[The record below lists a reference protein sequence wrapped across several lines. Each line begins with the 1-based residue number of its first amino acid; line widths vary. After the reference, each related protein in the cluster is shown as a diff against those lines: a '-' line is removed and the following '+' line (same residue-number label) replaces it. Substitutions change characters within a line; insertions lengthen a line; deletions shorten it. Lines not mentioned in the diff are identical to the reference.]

1 MDMSHSTIRKSPRP
15 TFDRLGTRMSI
26 PVVIIAAAL
35 LGGCANRD
43 SVTVG
48 AIPDDYRTNHPIMIS
63 QQDKTLDIP
72 VGASDRGITRGQSQ
86 SLLGFLEGYD
96 RAAASVLTISV
107 PSGSANEIAAQS
119 AARGFAKIASS
130 NGIRRDRIAF
140 ISYDAGGGEI
150 AAPVRVTYSAMRA
163 HTDKCGRWSADIG
176 ETTENKHY
184 TNFGCSYQNN
194 LAAQIANPTDL
205 LGPRQQT
212 PVDATRRGVVIDGYR
227 KAPFYTPAPRTE
239 VEY

>member
-1 MDMSHSTIRKSPRP
+1 MSHSAIRKTPQS
-15 TFDRLGTRMSI
+15 TFRCGLARSI
-26 PVVIIAAAL
+26 VPAVLVATAL

-43 SVTVG
+43 SITVG
-48 AIPDDYRTNHPIMIS
+48 SIPDDYRTNHPIMIS

-72 VGASDRGITRGQSQ
+72 VGASDRGMTRAQNQ
-86 SLLGFLEGYD
+86 SLAGFLDGYD

-119 AARGFAKIASS
+119 AARGFAKVAAA
-130 NGIRRDRIAF
+130 NGVRRDRIAF
-140 ISYDAGGGEI
+140 ISYDASAGDV

-163 HTDKCGRWSADIG
+163 HTDKYGRWSADVAD
-176 ETTENKHY
+176 TSENKHY

-194 LAAQIANPTDL
+194 LAAQIANPNDL

-212 PVDATRRGVVIDGYR
+212 TVDAGRRSRIIDGYR
-227 KAPFYTPAPRTE
+227 NVPFYSPTPRTE
-239 VEY
+239 VNY

>member
-1 MDMSHSTIRKSPRP
+1 MSHSARNQVPQLALHGSKMVMPALLLAIT
-15 TFDRLGTRMSI
+15 
-26 PVVIIAAAL
+26 L

-72 VGASDRGITRGQSQ
+72 VGASDRDMTRAQKE

-96 RAAASVLTISV
+96 RAAASVVTISV
-107 PSGSANEIAAQS
+107 PTGSANEIAAQS
-119 AARGFAKIASS
+119 AARGFAKVAAA
-130 NGIRRDRIAF
+130 NGVRRDRIAF
-140 ISYDAGGGEI
+140 ISYDAGGGDI
-150 AAPVRVTYSAMRA
+150 AAPVRVTYSALRA
-163 HTDKCGRWSADIG
+163 HTDKCGRWSADIAD
-176 ETTENKHY
+176 TTENKHY

-194 LAAQIANPTDL
+194 LAAQIANPNDL

-227 KAPFYTPAPRTE
+227 KAPFYTPVPRQE
-239 VEY
+239 VDY

>member
-1 MDMSHSTIRKSPRP
+1 MSHSAINQVPQPALHGSR
-15 TFDRLGTRMSI
+15 
-26 PVVIIAAAL
+26 VVMPALLLAIAL

-63 QQDKTLDIP
+63 QQDRSLDIP
-72 VGASDRGITRGQSQ
+72 VGASDRDVTRAQKE

-96 RAAASVLTISV
+96 RAAASVVTISV
-107 PSGSANEIAAQS
+107 PTGSANEIAAQS
-119 AARGFAKIASS
+119 AARGLAKVAAA
-130 NGIRRDRIAF
+130 NGVRRDRIAF
-140 ISYDAGGGEI
+140 ISYDAGAGDI

-163 HTDKCGRWSADIG
+163 HTDKCGRWSADIAD
-176 ETTENKHY
+176 TTENRHY

-194 LAAQIANPTDL
+194 LAAQIANPNDL

-227 KAPFYTPAPRTE
+227 KAPFYTPVPRQE
-239 VEY
+239 VDY

>member
-1 MDMSHSTIRKSPRP
+1 MSHSA
-15 TFDRLGTRMSI
+15 
-26 PVVIIAAAL
+26 IIEAPQPALRSSVTKLAMPALLVAAAL
-35 LGGCANRD
+35 LSGCANRD
-43 SVTVG
+43 SITVG

-72 VGASDRGITRGQSQ
+72 VGASDRGMTRAQSQ
-86 SLLGFLEGYD
+86 SLLGFLDGYD
-96 RAAASVLTISV
+96 RNAASVLTISV

-119 AARGFAKIASS
+119 AARGFAKVAAA
-130 NGIRRDRIAF
+130 NGVRRDRIAF
-140 ISYDAGGGEI
+140 ISYDAGAADV

-163 HTDKCGRWSADIG
+163 HTDKCGRWSADIAD
-176 ETTENKHY
+176 TAENKHY

-212 PVDATRRGVVIDGYR
+212 PVDATRRGAVIDGYR

-239 VEY
+239 VNY

>member
-1 MDMSHSTIRKSPRP
+1 MSHSARNQVPQPALHGSRVAMPALLLAI
-15 TFDRLGTRMSI
+15 
-26 PVVIIAAAL
+26 AL

-63 QQDKTLDIP
+63 QQDRSLDIP
-72 VGASDRGITRGQSQ
+72 VGASDRDMTRAQKE

-96 RAAASVLTISV
+96 RAAASVVTISV
-107 PSGSANEIAAQS
+107 PTGSANEIAAQS
-119 AARGFAKIASS
+119 AARGLAKVAAA
-130 NGIRRDRIAF
+130 NGVRRDRIAF
-140 ISYDAGGGEI
+140 ISYDAGAGDI

-163 HTDKCGRWSADIG
+163 HTDKCGRWSADIAD
-176 ETTENKHY
+176 TTENKHY

-194 LAAQIANPTDL
+194 LAAQIANPNDL

-227 KAPFYTPAPRTE
+227 KAPFFTPTPRTE
-239 VEY
+239 VNY

>member
-1 MDMSHSTIRKSPRP
+1 MSHSA
-15 TFDRLGTRMSI
+15 
-26 PVVIIAAAL
+26 IIEVPQPALRSSFAKLAMPAVLVATVL

-43 SVTVG
+43 SITVG

-72 VGASDRGITRGQSQ
+72 VGASDRGMTRAQSQ

-107 PSGSANEIAAQS
+107 PSGSANEVAAQS
-119 AARGFAKIASS
+119 AARGFAKVAAA

-140 ISYDAGGGEI
+140 ISYDAGAADV

-163 HTDKCGRWSADIG
+163 HTDKCGRWSADIAD
-176 ETTENKHY
+176 TSENKHY
-184 TNFGCSYQNN
+184 GNFGCSYQNN
-194 LAAQIANPTDL
+194 LAAQIANPNDL

-239 VEY
+239 VNY

>member
-1 MDMSHSTIRKSPRP
+1 MSHLAIIDVPQAALRNKAA
-15 TFDRLGTRMSI
+15 RLAM
-26 PVVIIAAAL
+26 PAVLLAAVL

-72 VGASDRGITRGQSQ
+72 VGASDRGITRAQSQ
-86 SLLGFLEGYD
+86 SLLGFLDGYD
-96 RAAASVLTISV
+96 RSAASVLTISV
-107 PSGSANEIAAQS
+107 PSGSANEIAAQG
-119 AARGFAKIASS
+119 AAQSFAKVAAT
-130 NGIRRDRIAF
+130 NGVRRDRIAF
-140 ISYDAGGGEI
+140 ISYDASAADV
-150 AAPVRVTYSAMRA
+150 AAPVRLTYSAMRA
-163 HTDKCGRWSADIG
+163 HTDKCGRWSADIAD
-176 ETTENKHY
+176 TSDNKHS

-227 KAPFYTPAPRTE
+227 KVPFYSPTPRTE
-239 VEY
+239 VNY

>member
-1 MDMSHSTIRKSPRP
+1 MSYSVSNRVPQPALKGR
-15 TFDRLGTRMSI
+15 GTGMFV
-26 PVVIIAAAL
+26 PAMALAVAL

-72 VGASDRGITRGQSQ
+72 VGASDRGMTRAQSE

-119 AARGFAKIASS
+119 TARGLAKVAST

-140 ISYDAGGGEI
+140 ISYDAGAGDI

-176 ETTENKHY
+176 DTTENKHY

-194 LAAQIANPTDL
+194 LAAQIANPNDL

>member
-1 MDMSHSTIRKSPRP
+1 MSHSARNQVPQLALHGSKMAMPALLLAIT
-15 TFDRLGTRMSI
+15 
-26 PVVIIAAAL
+26 L

-72 VGASDRGITRGQSQ
+72 VGASDRDMTRAQKE

-96 RAAASVLTISV
+96 RAAASVVTISV
-107 PSGSANEIAAQS
+107 PTGSANEIAAQS
-119 AARGFAKIASS
+119 AARGFAKVAAA
-130 NGIRRDRIAF
+130 NGVRRDRIAF
-140 ISYDAGGGEI
+140 ISYDAGGGDI
-150 AAPVRVTYSAMRA
+150 AAPVRVTYSALRA
-163 HTDKCGRWSADIG
+163 HTDKCGRWSADIAD
-176 ETTENKHY
+176 TTENKHY

-194 LAAQIANPTDL
+194 LAAQIANPNDL

-227 KAPFYTPAPRTE
+227 KAPFYTPVPRQE
-239 VEY
+239 VDY

>member
-1 MDMSHSTIRKSPRP
+1 MPAMLVATA
-15 TFDRLGTRMSI
+15 F
-26 PVVIIAAAL
+26 

-72 VGASDRGITRGQSQ
+72 VGASDRGMTRAQSQ
-86 SLLGFLEGYD
+86 SLLGFLDGYD
-96 RAAASVLTISV
+96 RSAASVLTISV

-119 AARGFAKIASS
+119 AARGFAKVAAA

-140 ISYDAGGGEI
+140 ISYDAGAADV

-163 HTDKCGRWSADIG
+163 HTDKCGRWSADIAD
-176 ETTENKHY
+176 TADNKHY

-212 PVDATRRGVVIDGYR
+212 PVDATRRGAVIDGYR
-227 KAPFYTPAPRTE
+227 KAPFYTPTPRTE
-239 VEY
+239 VNY

>member
-1 MDMSHSTIRKSPRP
+1 M
-15 TFDRLGTRMSI
+15 
-26 PVVIIAAAL
+26 PVVLIAAAL

-72 VGASDRGITRGQSQ
+72 VGASDRGVTRAQSQ
-86 SLLGFLEGYD
+86 SLLGFLDGYD
-96 RAAASVLTISV
+96 RSAGSVLTISV
-107 PSGSANEIAAQS
+107 PSGSANETAAQS
-119 AARGFAKIASS
+119 TARSFAKIAAS

-140 ISYDAGGGEI
+140 ISYDAGTADV

-163 HTDKCGRWSADIG
+163 HTDKCGRWSADIAD
-176 ETTENKHY
+176 TSDNKHY

-194 LAAQIANPTDL
+194 LAAQIANPNDF

-212 PVDATRRGVVIDGYR
+212 PVDATRRGAVIDGYR
-227 KAPFYTPAPRTE
+227 KVPFYTPTPRTE
-239 VEY
+239 VNY

>member
-1 MDMSHSTIRKSPRP
+1 MSHSAINQVPQPALHGSR
-15 TFDRLGTRMSI
+15 
-26 PVVIIAAAL
+26 VVMPALLLAIAL

-63 QQDKTLDIP
+63 QQDRSLDIP
-72 VGASDRGITRGQSQ
+72 VGASDRDVTRAQKE
-86 SLLGFLEGYD
+86 SLLGFLAGYD
-96 RAAASVLTISV
+96 RAAASVVTISV
-107 PSGSANEIAAQS
+107 PTGSANEIAAQS
-119 AARGFAKIASS
+119 AARGLAKVAAA
-130 NGIRRDRIAF
+130 NGVRRDRIAF
-140 ISYDAGGGEI
+140 ISYDAGAGDI

-163 HTDKCGRWSADIG
+163 HTDKCGRWSADIAD
-176 ETTENKHY
+176 TTENKHY

-194 LAAQIANPTDL
+194 LAAQIANPNDL

-227 KAPFYTPAPRTE
+227 KAPFYTPVPRQE
-239 VEY
+239 VDY

>member
-1 MDMSHSTIRKSPRP
+1 MSHSAINQVPQPALPGSR
-15 TFDRLGTRMSI
+15 
-26 PVVIIAAAL
+26 VVMPALLLLAIAL

-72 VGASDRGITRGQSQ
+72 VGASDRDMTRAQKE

-96 RAAASVLTISV
+96 RAAASVVTISV
-107 PSGSANEIAAQS
+107 PTGSANEIAAQS
-119 AARGFAKIASS
+119 AARGLAKVAAA
-130 NGIRRDRIAF
+130 NGVRRDRIAF
-140 ISYDAGGGEI
+140 ISYDAGAGDI

-163 HTDKCGRWSADIG
+163 HTDKCGRWSADIAD
-176 ETTENKHY
+176 TTENKHY

-194 LAAQIANPTDL
+194 LAAQIANPMDL
-205 LGPRQQT
+205 LGPRKSS
-212 PVDATRRGVVIDGYR
+212 PIDAENRDTAIGRYKTGEV
-227 KAPFYTPAPRTE
+227 AEEFFSHSE
-239 VEY
+239 VEF

>member
-1 MDMSHSTIRKSPRP
+1 MSHSAINQVPQPALHGSR
-15 TFDRLGTRMSI
+15 
-26 PVVIIAAAL
+26 VVMPALLLAIAL

-63 QQDKTLDIP
+63 QQDRSLDIP
-72 VGASDRGITRGQSQ
+72 VGASDRDVTRAQKE

-96 RAAASVLTISV
+96 RAAASVVTISV
-107 PSGSANEIAAQS
+107 PTGSANEIAAQS
-119 AARGFAKIASS
+119 AARGLAKVAAA
-130 NGIRRDRIAF
+130 NGVRRDRIAF
-140 ISYDAGGGEI
+140 ISYDAGAGDI

-163 HTDKCGRWSADIG
+163 HTDKCGRWSADIAD
-176 ETTENKHY
+176 TTENKHY

-194 LAAQIANPTDL
+194 LAAQIANPNDL

-227 KAPFYTPAPRTE
+227 KAPFYTPVPRQE
-239 VEY
+239 VDY

>member
-1 MDMSHSTIRKSPRP
+1 MSHSARNQVPQLALHGSKMAMPALLLAIT
-15 TFDRLGTRMSI
+15 
-26 PVVIIAAAL
+26 L

-63 QQDKTLDIP
+63 QQDRSLDIP
-72 VGASDRGITRGQSQ
+72 VGASDRDVTRAQKE

-96 RAAASVLTISV
+96 RAAASVVTISV
-107 PSGSANEIAAQS
+107 PTGSANEIAAQS
-119 AARGFAKIASS
+119 AARGLAKVAAA
-130 NGIRRDRIAF
+130 NGVRRDRIAF
-140 ISYDAGGGEI
+140 ISYDAGAGDI

-163 HTDKCGRWSADIG
+163 HTDKCGRWSADIAD
-176 ETTENKHY
+176 TTENKHY

-194 LAAQIANPTDL
+194 LAAQIANPNDL

-227 KAPFYTPAPRTE
+227 KAPFYTPVPRQE
-239 VEY
+239 VDY